1 MLGADHGNVL
11 RHPKSNLAQDVQ
23 GSAGHEVGADQDGV
37 QLRIPVRQPGDGVCP
52 AVRCEVT
59 LGNKPRRAVR

>member
-1 MLGADHGNVL
+1 MVEVDHGNVL

-23 GSAGHEVGADQDGV
+23 GSAGLEVGADQDGV
-37 QLRIPVRQPGDGVCP
+37 QLRIPARQPGDGVRP

-59 LGNKPRRAVR
+59 LGNKLRRAVR